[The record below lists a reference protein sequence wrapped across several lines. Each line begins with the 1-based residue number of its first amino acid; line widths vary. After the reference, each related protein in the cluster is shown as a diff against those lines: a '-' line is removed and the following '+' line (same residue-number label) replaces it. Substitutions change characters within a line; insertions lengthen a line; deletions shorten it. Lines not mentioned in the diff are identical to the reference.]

1 MRTDIHIG
9 IFDLFIFLGIFQGLL
24 LSWFFIKNRK
34 GGKKANLYQGLLLLF
49 FSLSI
54 FEELLNNTG
63 YIVKVLAITNYGE
76 PFNFAFAPLYY
87 LYVSIILNPNE
98 KRKVWPHFI
107 ISFFWLF
114 YMTFQFIQPD
124 EVKYNSYID
133 TKHPDWE
140 YLKVVF
146 NISDD
151 PLGIRRYCNEL
162 TAFSFI
168 VYMSITIAIIL
179 RKFKTLKQSVF
190 NTNNEQLILV
200 RNTTFH
206 FIMIVLVFLATK
218 AYYGIGSD
226 IGGYLIASY
235 ISFMIFATSYQVLN
249 QSEFFN
255 HPQSF
260 LSFPMP
266 KYQKSSLSDHDKDS
280 ILSKIRKEMEV
291 NKYFVNNLASLSGL
305 SKQINETS
313 HHVSQV
319 INEQLNMNFFELLA
333 KYRVEEAK
341 RILLADK
348 NKKITIEE
356 LSEMVG
362 YNSKSAFNNAFK
374 KLTLKTPSEFSENQ
388 QLD

>member
-1 MRTDIHIG
+1 
-9 IFDLFIFLGIFQGLL
+9 
-24 LSWFFIKNRK
+24 
-34 GGKKANLYQGLLLLF
+34 
-49 FSLSI
+49 
-54 FEELLNNTG
+54 
-63 YIVKVLAITNYGE
+63 
-76 PFNFAFAPLYY
+76 
-87 LYVSIILNPNE
+87 
-98 KRKVWPHFI
+98 
-107 ISFFWLF
+107 
-114 YMTFQFIQPD
+114 
-124 EVKYNSYID
+124 
-133 TKHPDWE
+133 
-140 YLKVVF
+140 
-146 NISDD
+146 
-151 PLGIRRYCNEL
+151 
-162 TAFSFI
+162 
-168 VYMSITIAIIL
+168 
-179 RKFKTLKQSVF
+179 
-190 NTNNEQLILV
+190 
-200 RNTTFH
+200 
-206 FIMIVLVFLATK
+206 LVFLATK